1 MLLFE
6 VCYGIGCF
14 SFLVLIGLM
23 LRTRPAEIGFR
34 IIVVYVLTALWA
46 FAAAIQYWESP
57 GVAHVLDSIHGA
69 AWIEFLA
76 LILASASSAKGN
88 AENLFYRFAIPVLC
102 VAAVAND
109 LRFVTNSVGPTDLTA
124 TQVFLR
130 IAMSVSGL
138 LLVENLF
145 RNTLPARR
153 WQVIPLCIA
162 CGALFAYDLF
172 VFVDATVIRVIDPV
186 FLAGRGIVLALIVP
200 PLVVGMARNDSWNI
214 DIHVSRRI
222 VFHTATLTVGGIF
235 LLVAAGVAS
244 LIGQIP
250 GDWGPILRLTFFVGS
265 ILALVAILSVT
276 SLRSRLRRFLS
287 ENFFSAR
294 YDYRT
299 EWMRSVS
306 TLSGSAD
313 SDPLPRRAIRA
324 VADVVDSPG
333 GTLWLKDTNGDYRI
347 VASQSMTFGNSI
359 SEPPNSAFI
368 SAFDEG
374 RTVQTFKSSEY
385 PGVTPLWAQQNADV
399 WIAVPLSFSDHL
411 SGFIVLAKPR
421 APLALNWESFDLLLA
436 VANQAA
442 SWLSEERSAR
452 TLVESAALIEY
463 GKRFS
468 FVAHDVK
475 NVSSQLEIMIA
486 NMRDFA
492 DRPDFRADMVR
503 TMEAS
508 IKRLNSLL
516 ARLRPDSAVKSQK
529 RLLDVGSVI
538 HSVVN
543 DWANSPVPVRA
554 DADAEV
560 ICDAISEQDLRSA
573 LTHLVTNAVEASRGG
588 KEVFVSLQKD
598 DRQAIIDIRDS
609 GTGMDA
615 SFIQNELF
623 APLHSTKA
631 SGHGVGAFQARELI
645 WAAGGGLEVSSAVG
659 RGSLFRIILP
669 AARSNE
675 TAHPTATALT

>member
-1 MLLFE
+1 VLLFE

-23 LRTRPAEIGFR
+23 LRSRHAGIGFR
-34 IIVVYVLTALWA
+34 VIVVYGITALWA
-46 FAAAIQYWESP
+46 FAAGIQYWGSP
-57 GVAHVLDSIHGA
+57 GIAHVLDSVRGA
-69 AWIEFLA
+69 AWVEFLA
-76 LILASASSAKGN
+76 LILIGASSTTGK
-88 AENLFYRFAIPVLC
+88 AENLFYKFVIPALCIVAIG
-102 VAAVAND
+102 ND
-109 LRFVTNSVGPTDLTA
+109 LRFVTSAVGPTDLTA

-130 IAMSVSGL
+130 IAMDVSGL

-145 RNTLPARR
+145 RNTLPTRR

-162 CGALFAYDLF
+162 CSALFAYDLF
-172 VFVDATVIRVIDPV
+172 VFVDATVVRAIDPV

-200 PLVVGMARNDSWNI
+200 PLVVSMARNETWNI

-244 LIGQIP
+244 FIGQIP

-265 ILALVAILSVT
+265 ILAFVALFSVAN
-276 SLRSRLRRFLS
+276 LRSRLHHFLS

-299 EWMRSVS
+299 EWMRCIS
-306 TLSGSAD
+306 TLSGSANP
-313 SDPLPRRAIRA
+313 DPLPQRVIRAIS
-324 VADVVDSPG
+324 DVVDSPG
-333 GTLWLKDTNGDYRI
+333 GVLWLKDADGNYRV
-347 VASQSMTFGNSI
+347 VASQSMTLTPSI
-359 SEPPNSAFI
+359 SEPAESTFMAAFQHGKI
-368 SAFDEG
+368 
-374 RTVQTFKSSEY
+374 VQVFK
-385 PGVTPLWAQQNADV
+385 PADDGAANPPWVHQNA
-399 WIAVPLSFSDHL
+399 WIAVPFFSDQV
-411 SGFIVLAKPR
+411 SGFVVLSKPR
-421 APLALNWESFDLLLA
+421 APLSLNWESFDLLLA

-442 SWLSEERSAR
+442 SWLSEERAAR
-452 TLVESAALIEY
+452 ALLESAALIEY

-508 IKRLNSLL
+508 IKRLNSLV
-516 ARLRPDSAVKSQK
+516 ARLRPNSGLISPAQ
-529 RLLDVGSVI
+529 LLDVGSVI
-538 HSVVN
+538 QSVVT
-543 DWANSPVPVRA
+543 DWRNNAVSVK
-554 DADAEV
+554 AELDQTV
-560 ICDAISEQDLRSA
+560 ISDTISEQDLRSI
-573 LTHLVTNAVEASRGG
+573 LTHLVANAVEASPGG
-588 KEVFVSLQKD
+588 EEVIVSLRRSNQ
-598 DRQAIIDIRDS
+598 RAIIDIQDNGS
-609 GTGMDA
+609 GMNA
-615 SFIQNELF
+615 SFVQNKLF
-623 APLHSTKA
+623 EPLHSTKA

-645 WAAGGGLEVSSAVG
+645 WAAGGALEVSSTVG

-669 AARSNE
+669 EAKSSE
-675 TAHPTATALT
+675 TNRASTIALS